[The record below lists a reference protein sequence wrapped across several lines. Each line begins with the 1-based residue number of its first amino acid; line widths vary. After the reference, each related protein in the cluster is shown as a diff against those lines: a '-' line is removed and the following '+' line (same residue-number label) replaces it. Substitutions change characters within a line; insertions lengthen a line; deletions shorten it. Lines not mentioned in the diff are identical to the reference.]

1 MNFWDGEDFARR
13 FDEEEFSIS
22 DQGPLL
28 GPVLQFH
35 VERDHSLQ
43 LILTTRSNAQQ
54 PINDHREDPSRIFE
68 NESQTSFSSPA
79 GGKGIFFGVTTLSTE
94 RIENYQD
101 LTGETVQISHINHI
115 EYLAPQ
121 AEEVAL
127 TFEWLGNFPAGII
140 WPTSVTTED
149 GKRTIAGSPP
159 ITFDSPGVNFSGT
172 RNGIRLTVG
181 GYDLHLCSCRSQQ
194 TPSGPQRAS
203 LMFCGSPDDEERDKI
218 RNCLSFAFGMPLI
231 SLGCSKFDAGHKLV
245 GFKAR
250 TPSSLDGRA
259 WRLYSLPAAPIYTN
273 GSNILNPQA
282 VSRLANAI
290 FDNYDKYDLRTL
302 LWQYWHAVVAPIYM
316 APAYYGAIIEAIQRK
331 YLALQSTKINSRIIP
346 KKDYKKLKLAL
357 LSAAKSFE
365 MTQDTSKIFTDKLN
379 EGNKVP
385 QKVITQRFFDML
397 QLEMRDIEL
406 IAWSRRNDAAHGN
419 DIPDDDYISLLR
431 ETHIL
436 KIMFHRTILK
446 LVNGSD
452 HYIDYNAPYFPIRA
466 LKDSVDDHP
475 NDR

>member
-1 MNFWDGEDFARR
+1 MNFWDGEDFTRR
-13 FDEEEFSIS
+13 FDEEDFSIS

-43 LILTTRSNAQQ
+43 LILTTRSNAKH
-54 PINDHREDPSRIFE
+54 PTNELREDPSRIFE

-79 GGKGIFFGVTTLSTE
+79 GGKGNFFGVTNLSTE
-94 RIENYQD
+94 RIVNYQVF
-101 LTGETVQISHINHI
+101 TSETVQISHIDHI
-115 EYLAPQ
+115 EYLASQ

-127 TFEWLGNFPAGII
+127 TFEWLGNFPEGII
-140 WPTSVTTED
+140 WPTPVTTKY
-149 GKRTIAGSPP
+149 GKRTIPGNPP
-159 ITFDSPGVNFSGT
+159 IIFDSPGVNFSGT

-181 GYDLHLCSCRSQQ
+181 GYDLHLCSSSSQNI
-194 TPSGPQRAS
+194 TSGPQRAS
-203 LMFCGSPDDEERDKI
+203 LMFCGSPDDGERDKI

-231 SLGCSKFDAGHKLV
+231 SLGCSTFDANHKLV

-259 WRLYSLPAAPIYTN
+259 WRLYSLPAAPIHTN

-290 FDNYDKYDLRTL
+290 FDNYEKYNLRTL
-302 LWQYWHAVVAPIYM
+302 LWQYWHAVVAPMYM

-331 YLALQSTKINSRIIP
+331 YLALQSTKIDSRIIP
-346 KKDYKKLKLAL
+346 KQDYKKLKLAL
-357 LSAAKSFE
+357 LSTTNSFE
-365 MTQDTSKIFTDKLN
+365 MTEDARKIFIDKLN

-385 QKVITQRFFDML
+385 QKIITQRFFDML
-397 QLEMRDIEL
+397 QLDMSDIEL

-452 HYIDYNAPYFPIRA
+452 HYIDYNAPF
-466 LKDSVDDHP
+466 SQFGH
-475 NDR
+475 